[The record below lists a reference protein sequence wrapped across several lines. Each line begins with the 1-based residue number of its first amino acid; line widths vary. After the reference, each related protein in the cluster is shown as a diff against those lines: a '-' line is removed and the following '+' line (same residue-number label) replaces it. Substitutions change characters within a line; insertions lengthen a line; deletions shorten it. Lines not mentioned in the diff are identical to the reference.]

1 MEGGGGGGGERNK
14 EANSNYIQYLMT
26 KDKRCVRG
34 FRIMIG
40 TSSLLR
46 GLV

>member
-1 MEGGGGGGGERNK
+1 MLLEKERNK
-14 EANSNYIQYLMT
+14 QQLYTVFNDE
-26 KDKRCVRG
+26 DKRYVRG